1 MITAT
6 SYASHLRGFSP
17 GGEVGVELKDAIVQ
31 NSLGVSH
38 QRVGAFVEADLA
50 YKESLRILESLYGP
64 KHPAVAQSL
73 SNRAALYREIGELSE
88 AERIFQIASRI
99 WNDTG
104 WPAEG
109 SGEME
114 WSEFPQRDR
123 LKVYGERVR
132 GLRDRVRQEDA
143 AGKPGPAHEELRVV
157 LSKLGPWFHN
167 IPLTRTIGTRP
178 ELPEHPANRW
188 SAIDPFVPRDLTG
201 KTVLDIGVN
210 AGFFSLEMKRR
221 GAARVIGID
230 IIPYILAQTR
240 FTSHWFELPI
250 ELLEWD
256 VYDVDSLGTFDVVVF
271 LGVLYHLKHPL
282 YALEKIEKACS
293 GTFYFQSV
301 VRGCLGD
308 FEPQEDYPISE
319 TAVFDRPEYPKLY
332 FIEKSFNADASN
344 WWMATRSCLKAMLR
358 VSGFKNIRDTENNE
372 VFVCRK

>member
-1 MITAT
+1 
-6 SYASHLRGFSP
+6 
-17 GGEVGVELKDAIVQ
+17 
-31 NSLGVSH
+31 
-38 QRVGAFVEADLA
+38 
-50 YKESLRILESLYGP
+50 
-64 KHPAVAQSL
+64 
-73 SNRAALYREIGELSE
+73 
-88 AERIFQIASRI
+88 
-99 WNDTG
+99 
-104 WPAEG
+104 
-109 SGEME
+109 ME
-114 WSEFPQRDR
+114 WAEFPQRDR

-157 LSKLGPWFHN
+157 LTKLGPWFHN
-167 IPLTRTIGTRP
+167 VPLTRTIGTRP

-210 AGFFSLEMKRR
+210 AGFFSLELKRR

-230 IIPYILAQTR
+230 IIPFILAQTR

-308 FEPQEDYPISE
+308 FEPEEDYPISE

-344 WWMATRSCLKAMLR
+344 WWMATRAARPCSGWPDSRTSRTPRTTKFSSAENRASR
-358 VSGFKNIRDTENNE
+358 VPVEADSQSTEPSRTGFPRSRARIPAISMAFGSFRPGFADDRQRPFTRNGGIQVLPGGNGHVRQRDIPGR
-372 VFVCRK
+372 VRCV

>member
-1 MITAT
+1 M
-6 SYASHLRGFSP
+6 
-17 GGEVGVELKDAIVQ
+17 
-31 NSLGVSH
+31 
-38 QRVGAFVEADLA
+38 
-50 YKESLRILESLYGP
+50 ESLYGP
-64 KHPAVAQSL
+64 KHPALHQSL
-73 SNRAALYREIGELSE
+73 SDRAALYREIGELSE

-99 WNDTG
+99 WNGTG

-132 GLRDRVRQEDA
+132 GLRDRDRQEDA

-250 ELLEWD
+250 ELLEWP

-282 YALEKIEKACS
+282 YALEKIEKARS
-293 GTFYFQSV
+293 RTFDCHRTCAS
-301 VRGCLGD
+301 LGD
-308 FEPQEDYPISE
+308 FVPQEEYPISDDGG
-319 TAVFDRPEYPKLY
+319 DRSRPSEASSSSRSPRCRCEQLVDGNQKLL
-332 FIEKSFNADASN
+332 EGHAP
-344 WWMATRSCLKAMLR
+344 C
-358 VSGFKNIRDTENNE
+358 SGFKNIRDTENNE
-372 VFVCRK
+372 VFVCRE